1 MAGGTRRYMKHFFI
15 NMCILSEL
23 RLWHAEGLRLR
34 RLAAKELAH
43 FLAVVLLRCV
53 EDLDRMSDFVIRND
67 RIVPPLVAGTADGG
81 DGQRERRRTWTGL
94 DCLA

>member
-1 MAGGTRRYMKHFFI
+1 M
-15 NMCILSEL
+15 
-23 RLWHAEGLRLR
+23 R

-67 RIVPPLVAGTADGG
+67 RIVPPLVAGTAGVVLRGG
-81 DGQRERRRTWTGL
+81 CGKGERLSSHAHTHAFLLSG
-94 DCLA
+94 